1 MASRCTD
8 STYTREDVCER
19 AGHIWCTDSPAT
31 PEELLRCMDI
41 SGVVDAV
48 ELVVVVAVS
57 IAMLFTGTY
66 IVKRIIRAFR
76 EQ

>member
-8 STYTREDVCER
+8 STFTGETACEA
-19 AGHIWCTDSPAT
+19 AGHIWCTDSPET
-31 PEELLRCMDI
+31 PEALLRCMDI

-48 ELVVVVAVS
+48 ELVVVVAVG
-57 IAMLFTGTY
+57 IAMLFTGTA
-66 IVKRIIRAFR
+66 IVKRVIRGMR